1 MRSIVHRE
9 LGDPAQVLR
18 LEQTPVS
25 VLGPKQILVRTSY
38 APIHPGDLLGVK
50 GSPAAGTPP
59 AIGSGGRIPGFEGAG
74 VVTEVGPDVDTTFGI
89 KPRGRASF
97 FSGRLTWGEQ
107 G

>member
-9 LGDPAQVLR
+9 LGDPARGLR
-18 LEQTPVS
+18 LEQTPVP
-25 VLGPKQILVRTSY
+25 VLGPKQVLVRTSY

-74 VVTEVGPDVDTTFGI
+74 VGSKGGRNIDPAYDI
-89 KPRGRASF
+89 KPGGREKV
-97 FSGRLTWGEQ
+97 FSAGKC
-107 G
+107 